1 MLLSRIQLTRFD
13 KTATEVDYWRS
24 IAKMKAVT
32 PNRLKSGLL
41 QVRKELRRHGFFS
54 PAVSEVRVRLT
65 AFGTAYGYHHYG
77 GSGEIH
83 IPAVSL
89 SRFSTPLGY
98 P

>member
-1 MLLSRIQLTRFD
+1 M
-13 KTATEVDYWRS
+13 DYWRS

-41 QVRKELRRHGFFS
+41 QVRKELRQLGFFS
-54 PAVSEVRVRLT
+54 PAVSEVRVKLI
-65 AFGTAYGYHHYG
+65 AFGTAYGYQYYG

-83 IPAVSL
+83 IPALSL
-89 SRFSTPLGY
+89 SRFSTFLGY